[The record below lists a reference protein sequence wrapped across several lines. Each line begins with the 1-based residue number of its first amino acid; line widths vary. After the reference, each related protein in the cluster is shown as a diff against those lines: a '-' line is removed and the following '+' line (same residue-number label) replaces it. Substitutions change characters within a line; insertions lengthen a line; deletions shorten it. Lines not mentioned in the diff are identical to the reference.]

1 MADTMPATDT
11 LGARLRT
18 RLDALRDGSVPAS
31 MRATIDRL
39 VVRVREALDLPSRA
53 ELLEL
58 THRLEEI
65 DRRIAALATERV
77 AEMARATPALPAAAD
92 AAAAPAQTDA
102 PDHGAD
108 DAADAAAVDDA
119 APAAAADDAVVTDRD
134 DIDTVPS
141 TSTRRSRR
149 RGGAPHR
156 ARRK

>member
-1 MADTMPATDT
+1 MADTLPATDT

-18 RLDALRDGSVPAS
+18 RLDALRGGSVPDT
-31 MRATIDRL
+31 MRAAVDRL
-39 VVRVREALDLPSRA
+39 VVRMREALDLPSRA

-58 THRLEEI
+58 TQRLEEI

-92 AAAAPAQTDA
+92 DAAPAPADA
-102 PDHGAD
+102 PGHDVA
-108 DAADAAAVDDA
+108 DAADAADDDD
-119 APAAAADDAVVTDRD
+119 APAAAVADAVVTDRD

-156 ARRK
+156 TRRK